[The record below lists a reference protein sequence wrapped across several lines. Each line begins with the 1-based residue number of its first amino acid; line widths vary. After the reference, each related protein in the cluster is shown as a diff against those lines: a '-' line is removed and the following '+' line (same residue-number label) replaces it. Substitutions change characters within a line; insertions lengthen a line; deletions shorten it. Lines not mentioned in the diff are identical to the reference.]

1 MEDKDKKKRLC
12 DACTYIT
19 INKSNHESIQ
29 DDKISNLERLAKLKE
44 NGILTG
50 EEFLE
55 EKKKILEG

>member
-1 MEDKDKKKRLC
+1 MEDKTKKRGLC

-19 INKSNHESIQ
+19 INKSKHESIP

-50 EEFLE
+50 EEFLA
-55 EKKKILEG
+55 EKKKILKG